1 MDEDARVLA
10 FPRAPDAIELRHLR
24 SFVAVAEE
32 LNFGRAAEQ
41 LYLSQPA
48 LSRQIR
54 ALEQF
59 VGVELFRRSTHQVEL
74 TLAGEALLDRARGI
88 LRDVDEAISMT
99 QSVGGELVGRSV
111 GMWKALAD
119 LAEAGADVHA
129 MRDAYEALHAQFSPP
144 AEVTV
149 RPVSAGGVSSLLVS
163 PPDQPTTS
171 ILYLHG
177 GGYMLGSAF
186 GYRHL
191 AGALALAAD
200 AGALV
205 PDYRLAPE
213 HPFPAAVDDALSAY
227 RWLVDRGQE
236 PGRIVLAGDSS
247 GGGLA
252 LSVLLSLKRDGLPQ
266 PAGAVLFCPGVDLL
280 RSPKFRPQRRG
291 LPGRPSRRRPAR
303 EPADRRPQRPAAAA
317 DPGRPRATTGAPRP
331 GARRPGAPSTA
342 STRGSS
348 STRWPRTSSRS
359 SGRSCPRRPRRSR
372 ARPVRARGA
381 RLGHAGDRVDLGGG
395 PREAERSEPLGAA
408 AAALRAAELAGA
420 LDEDRHDRARRA
432 ERVRDD
438 ALVAERDGR
447 PELVRRPR
455 PPAPAGAAGG
465 WSRAGRGR

>member
-1 MDEDARVLA
+1 MDEDRERVLA

-59 VGVELFRRSTHQVEL
+59 VGVELLRRSTHQVEL

-88 LRDVDEAISMT
+88 LRGVDEAVSMT
-99 QSVGGELVGRSV
+99 QSVGGELVGRSM

-119 LAEAGADVHA
+119 LSEAGADVHA
-129 MRDAYEALHAQFSPP
+129 MRDAYETLHAQFSPP
-144 AEVTV
+144 PDVTV

-163 PPDQPTTS
+163 PPDQPQAS

-191 AGALALAAD
+191 AGALALASD

-213 HPFPAAVDDALSAY
+213 HAFPAALDDALSAY
-227 RWLVDRGQE
+227 RWLLDRGQE
-236 PGRIVLAGDSS
+236 RIVVAGDSS

-252 LSVLLSLKRDGLPQ
+252 LSLLLSLKRDGLPQ
-266 PAGAVLFCPGVDLL
+266 PAGALLFCPGVDLT
-280 RSPKFRPQRRG
+280 RSPKTRPNAEAYLG
-291 LPGRPSRRRPAR
+291 AHPP
-303 EPADRRPQRPAAAA
+303 D
-317 DPGRPRATTGAPRP
+317 DPIVSPL
-331 GARRPGAPSTA
+331 TA
-342 STRGSS
+342 
-348 STRWPRTSSRS
+348 
-359 SGRSCPRRPRRSR
+359 
-372 ARPVRARGA
+372 
-381 RLGHAGDRVDLGGG
+381 DLGGLPPMLVQVATG
-395 PREAERSEPLGAA
+395 DEWCEDGKALVARAREHGVDARLELYPVATHVFHVFWSFLPEATEAIESAGRFAREVRGWAHPGSRVDPERLGI
-408 AAALRAAELAGA
+408 RNFG
-420 LDEDRHDRARRA
+420 HRARRSQ
-432 ERVRDD
+432 R
-438 ALVAERDGR
+438 R
-447 PELVRRPR
+447 PPGGVRRDLR
-455 PPAPAGAAGG
+455 TDGV
-465 WSRAGRGR
+465 SHR

>member
-1 MDEDARVLA
+1 MDEERVLA

-88 LRDVDEAISMT
+88 LRGVDEAVTVT
-99 QSVGGELVGRSV
+99 QSVGGELVGRSM

-119 LAEAGADVHA
+119 LSEAGADVHA
-129 MRDAYEALHAQFSPP
+129 MRDAYEALHAQFAPP
-144 AEVTV
+144 QEVTV
-149 RPVSAGGVSSLLVS
+149 RPVNAGGVSSLLVS
-163 PPDQPTTS
+163 PPDQPETS

-191 AGALALAAD
+191 AGALALAAN

-213 HPFPAAVDDALSAY
+213 HPFPAALDDALSAY
-227 RWLVDRGQE
+227 RWLLDRGQE
-236 PGRIVLAGDSS
+236 RIVVAGDSS

-252 LSVLLSLKRDGLPQ
+252 LSLLLTLRRDGLPL
-266 PAGAVLFCPGVDLL
+266 PAGALLFCPGVDLN
-280 RSPKFRPQRRG
+280 RSPKTRPTAEAYLGAHPPDDPIVSPLTSDLHG
-291 LPGRPSRRRPAR
+291 LPPMLV
-303 EPADRRPQRPAAAA
+303 QV
-317 DPGRPRATTGAPRP
+317 AT
-331 GARRPGAPSTA
+331 
-342 STRGSS
+342 
-348 STRWPRTSSRS
+348 
-359 SGRSCPRRPRRSR
+359 
-372 ARPVRARGA
+372 
-381 RLGHAGDRVDLGGG
+381 GD
-395 PREAERSEPLGAA
+395 EWC
-408 AAALRAAELAGA
+408 
-420 LDEDRHDRARRA
+420 EDGK
-432 ERVRDD
+432 
-438 ALVAERDGR
+438 ALVARATEHGLEAKLELYPVGTHVFQVFWSFL
-447 PELVRRPR
+447 PE
-455 PPAPAGAAGG
+455 ATEAIE
-465 WSRAGRGR
+465 SAGRFTRQVRAAPLRATG